1 MEYTQPEIVSEIS
14 RNYTQK
20 EKEAFM
26 QARAAL
32 THSIDLVTSATFT
45 IDEDCVRIDSAVANG
60 IDH

>member
-1 MEYTQPEIVSEIS
+1 MVSEIS

-20 EKEAFM
+20 EKEDFM

-32 THSIDLVTSATFT
+32 SHSIDLVTSATFT
-45 IDEDCVRIDSAVANG
+45 IDQDCVRTDSAVANG

>member
-1 MEYTQPEIVSEIS
+1 MVSEIS

-20 EKEAFM
+20 EKEDFM

-32 THSIDLVTSATFT
+32 SHSIDLVISATFT
-45 IDEDCVRIDSAVANG
+45 IDQDCVRTDSAVANG